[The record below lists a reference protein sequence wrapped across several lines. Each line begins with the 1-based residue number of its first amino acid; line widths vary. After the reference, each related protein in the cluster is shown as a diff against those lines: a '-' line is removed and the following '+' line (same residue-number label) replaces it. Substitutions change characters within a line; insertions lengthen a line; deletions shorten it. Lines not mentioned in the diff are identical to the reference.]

1 MAGFLHGAA
10 GEQFLDLEGLLNQ
23 DILDIVRK
31 VINLVL
37 LGLWLQLGWLLQLR
51 REFELELFEFCLVP
65 EVVAWPAYYFLGFLG
80 VIWEV
85 VAGDGEMFLLAGLGL
100 ESDW

>member
-1 MAGFLHGAA
+1 MRRSGGTALVIYHHVMAGFLHGAA

-37 LGLWLQLGWLLQLR
+37 LGL
-51 REFELELFEFCLVP
+51 
-65 EVVAWPAYYFLGFLG
+65 
-80 VIWEV
+80 
-85 VAGDGEMFLLAGLGL
+85 
-100 ESDW
+100 